1 MHRFRKLAVALQQAP
16 EDAALIRYAAQV
28 AALGTAESLRF
39 VHVAQLASKTLD
51 EPAKLAAQ
59 RSLQTTV
66 DSSLPGG
73 TQNLDVGHDVLAG
86 PLTDELLRYVADQ
99 KIDLVLVGRARKDG
113 GRQSLAR
120 RLAMKA
126 PCSVWMVPESATA
139 PIRRIL
145 VPIDFSDHAEDTLR
159 VAVSLARLCGAECL
173 PLHVYFNEAVITYEG
188 YDQVLRG
195 EEEAAYRKFV
205 APIDVSGVEM
215 KPIFEEGPN
224 APHTIERV
232 AQQVGADLLVMG
244 TRGRSRS
251 AAILLGSVTEE
262 TMLSTRLPLLA
273 VKHFGAWM
281 NVVQALL
288 DPRFRKGGRL
298 HTD

>member
-1 MHRFRKLAVALQQAP
+1 MHRFRKLAVALQHTP
-16 EDAALIRYAAQV
+16 EDAALVRYAAHV
-28 AALGTAESLRF
+28 AGLGTTESLRF
-39 VHVAQLASKTLD
+39 VHVAQPAGKTLD
-51 EPAKLAAQ
+51 EQAKLAAR
-59 RSLQTTV
+59 RSLRTAL

-73 TQNLDVGHDVLAG
+73 VQNVDVGHEVLAG
-86 PLTDELLRYVADQ
+86 PLTDELLRYVTDQ
-99 KIDLVLVGRARKDG
+99 KIELVFVGRARKDG

-139 PIRRIL
+139 AIRRVL
-145 VPIDFSDHAEDTLR
+145 VPIDFSDHSEDTLR

-173 PLHVYFNEAVITYEG
+173 PLHVYFNEAVITYEE

-195 EEEAAYRKFV
+195 EEEAHYKKFIE
-205 APIDVSGVEM
+205 PIDASGVEM
-215 KPIFEEGPN
+215 TPIFEEGPN
-224 APHTIERV
+224 VANTIERV
-232 AQQVGADLLVMG
+232 AQRVAADLIVMG

-262 TMLSTRLPLLA
+262 TMLNTQVPLLA

-281 NVVQALL
+281 SVVQALL
-288 DPRFRKGGRL
+288 DPRFRRGGRL

>member
-1 MHRFRKLAVALQQAP
+1 MHRFRKLSVALQQVP
-16 EDAALIRYAAQV
+16 EDSALIRYAAGI
-28 AALGTAESLRF
+28 ASLGTAQSLRF
-39 VHVAQLASKTLD
+39 IHVAQSPSQARD
-51 EPAKLAAQ
+51 EQAKSAAQ
-59 RSLQTTV
+59 HSLRTTV

-73 TQNLDVGHDVLAG
+73 VQNLDIGHEVLAG
-86 PLTDELLRYVADQ
+86 PLTDELLRYVTDH
-99 KIDLVLVGRARKDG
+99 KIDLLFVGRARKDG

-139 PIRRIL
+139 AIRRIL

-173 PLHVYFNEAVITYEG
+173 PLHVYFNEAVITYEE

-205 APIDVSGVEM
+205 APIDVSGVVM
-215 KPIFEEGPN
+215 SPIFEEGPN
-224 APHTIERV
+224 VADTIERV
-232 AQQVGADLLVMG
+232 AHRVGADVIVMG

-262 TMLSTRLPLLA
+262 TMLNTRLPLLA

-281 NVVQALL
+281 SLVQALL